1 MNVIFETDLDS
12 LCKEIVYKKL
22 TSGNCNR
29 YNYATK
35 RHMFDTFAIDEIRK
49 SRIFSQP

>member
-22 TSGNCNR
+22 TSGNINR
-29 YNYATK
+29 YNCATK
-35 RHMFDTFAIDEIRK
+35 RQMFDTFAIDEIRK